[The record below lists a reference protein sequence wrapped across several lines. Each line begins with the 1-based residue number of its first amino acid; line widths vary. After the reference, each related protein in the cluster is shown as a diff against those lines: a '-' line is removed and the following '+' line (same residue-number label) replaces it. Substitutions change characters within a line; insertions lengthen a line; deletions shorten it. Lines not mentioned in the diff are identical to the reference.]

1 MKFIQIFFGALL
13 ACVSLAASAEPIRIL
28 HVMSYHSSWEWN
40 KDQFSAFRAELGD
53 LKVEYRVVELDGKR
67 VSKEKLQER
76 ANDAIQLIKGW
87 KPHLVYAN
95 DDLAQEYVTSK
106 FINHDIPFVYSAVN
120 QRPEN
125 YGFEK
130 ATNITGV
137 LEEEHFLPTLSLLRS
152 IKPGIKKIAVVTD
165 SDPTWQGVLPRIRQE
180 LKQVKDLEVVEW
192 IQPTTFDEYK
202 SKIRELQ
209 TKVDAIGLLGV
220 FNFSS
225 GGAYADYEDVLRWTS
240 SHSQL
245 PDFSF
250 WDTRVERG
258 TLCAVT
264 VSGIEQGREAGRI
277 ARRIL
282 VEKASPQQIHA
293 KATVKGR
300 PMVSLARAKALGL
313 NIPSPVLLS
322 TKVMTTYA
330 WDK

>member
-1 MKFIQIFFGALL
+1 M
-13 ACVSLAASAEPIRIL
+13 
-28 HVMSYHSSWEWN
+28 
-40 KDQFSAFRAELGD
+40 
-53 LKVEYRVVELDGKR
+53 
-67 VSKEKLQER
+67 QER
-76 ANDAIQLIKGW
+76 ANDAIQLIKDW

-120 QRPEN
+120 KCPEN

-130 ATNITGV
+130 AANITGV

-152 IKPGIKKIAVVTD
+152 IKPGIQKIAVVTD

-192 IQPTTFDEYK
+192 IQPKTFDEYK

-240 SHSQL
+240 DHSQL

-293 KATVKGR
+293 QATVKGR

-322 TKVMTTYA
+322 TKVITTYA
-330 WDK
+330 RDK